1 MPDLTF
7 NTTGGQTIARETLL
21 LCLNTGTSSSPTW
34 SPFGKR
40 TTDSSVELDWGEDTS
55 TDILGV
61 TRTSMKKPQRTQS
74 FDPVPLDGDD
84 AAAVK
89 VWNLAFH
96 DQDPQAL
103 ANQDVLLVHLYAGT
117 SSTPFAE
124 RFPSSAIKP
133 TSLGGEGGG
142 ELGMPFDVIFGGE
155 RVTGTAAK
163 DSTTG
168 AISFTPAGTTTTG
181 Q

>member
-1 MPDLTF
+1 MADLTF
-7 NTTGGQTIARETLL
+7 NTTAGQTIARETLL
-21 LCLNTGTSSSPTW
+21 LCLNTGSSSTPTW
-34 SPFGKR
+34 SPIGKR
-40 TTDSSVELDWGEDTS
+40 TTDSSVELDWGEETS

-61 TRTSMKKPQRTQS
+61 TRTTMKDPQRTQP

-89 VWNLAFH
+89 IWNLAFH

-103 ANQDVLLVHLYAGT
+103 ANQDVLLIHFYAGT
-117 SSTPFAE
+117 ASTPFAE

-133 TSLGGEGGG
+133 NSIGGAGGG
-142 ELGMPFDVIFGGE
+142 DLGMPFDVIFGGE
-155 RVTGTAAK
+155 REVGTASK

-168 AISFTPAGTTTTG
+168 AISFSKAA
-181 Q
+181 